1 MIDLIRVIFES
12 LLGWLFPGRGQHRAS
27 LNEPTTGSTWC
38 VAAPSPRRRRLVC
51 VRRVPSALH
60 LMCSAETR
68 IVRPYVLTAEEWA
81 ERQAIYARRAELSAN
96 VRRLNKWS
104 SGGGG
109 RL

>member
-1 MIDLIRVIFES
+1 MIDLIRMIFEPP
-12 LLGWLFPGRGQHRAS
+12 LRGLFPGRGLHRAP
-27 LNEPTTGSTWC
+27 LNGPTTATTWRPE
-38 VAAPSPRRRRLVC
+38 APTRRRRLVC
-51 VRRVPSALH
+51 IRRVPSALH

-96 VRRLNKWS
+96 VRRLNRWS